1 MTSATFDRISEN
13 YRIITHLDNEFTA
26 LISAVTQIG
35 IMLLGTMVDNLVVG
49 GPAYNSRQLYHGD
62 VIVKVDGIPITASNI
77 HEVMVGDDIPGAP
90 VVVSV
95 ARGGPKVLPSP
106 VRRPLAS
113 RA

>member
-1 MTSATFDRISEN
+1 MA
-13 YRIITHLDNEFTA
+13 
-26 LISAVTQIG
+26 QIG

-49 GPAYNSRQLYHGD
+49 GPAYNSRQLHHGD

-90 VVVSV
+90 VIVSV
-95 ARGGPKVLPSP
+95 ARGGAKVNYIYCVP
-106 VRRPLAS
+106 PLVP